1 MLAIM
6 EKELKSYFHSMTGYL
21 FLAVFWAVAGI
32 YFTVYCL
39 AGGRMD
45 FGGYVL
51 SSITILFIAI
61 VPVLTMRLMTDE
73 KKQKTDQLLLTAPI
87 RSTSIILGKYL
98 AVLIVYAIG
107 LLGVF
112 GYAVILSFFGD
123 MVWKTTLTAFV
134 GFFLL
139 GACFLAI
146 GTFISCCCDSQVA
159 AAAVSFGITLLCFL
173 LPSIANYA
181 PGRARYTFVI
191 LGVAILCLAFFFYS
205 ETKSV
210 KIGAVSGVIGI
221 GALVAAWFIKADLF
235 DNGIARMVDWVSILD
250 RYDNFVNGIFDASS
264 IIYYLSFIVV
274 FVFLSIRTVE
284 KRRWN

>member
-123 MVWKTTLTAFV
+123 MVWKTTLTSFV

-191 LGVAILCLAFFFYS
+191 LGVAIICLAFFFYN

-210 KIGAVSGVIGI
+210 KIGVVSGVIGI